1 MDLFACAH
9 ILSNACARIESHAT
23 LGDVSIETRSSS
35 SEAGRGAPSP
45 AEIAAQCPTDSPLNG
60 PGGEAWFGLL
70 HTYAALVRKIDGEL
84 AAQHRL
90 SLSAFELLVRL
101 SSAPDEGSL
110 SVTELARQVVI
121 SPSRV
126 SRVVDELGR
135 GGYVERRAC
144 STDARVSYVAIT
156 EAGRELLADA
166 SSTFDDAIRRHFLE
180 PLADAEVAQLG
191 AIWEKLLRQQR

>member
-1 MDLFACAH
+1 
-9 ILSNACARIESHAT
+9 
-23 LGDVSIETRSSS
+23 VSAPTRN
-35 SEAGRGAPSP
+35 PSQTP
-45 AEIAAQCPTDSPLNG
+45 AEIAEQCPTDSPLNG

-70 HTYAALVRKIDGEL
+70 HAHAALVRQVDAEL
-84 AAQHRL
+84 AARHRV

-101 SSAPDEGSL
+101 SVAPNEGSL

-156 EAGRELLADA
+156 DAGRDLLADC
-166 SSTFDDAIRRHFLE
+166 SSTFDEAIQRNFLE
-180 PLADAEVAQLG
+180 PLSADEVAALG
-191 AIWEKLLRQQR
+191 AIWTKLLAASE

>member
-1 MDLFACAH
+1 
-9 ILSNACARIESHAT
+9 
-23 LGDVSIETRSSS
+23 VSVQTRSS
-35 SEAGRGAPSP
+35 SP

-70 HTYAALVRKIDGEL
+70 HTYAALVRKVDAEL

-101 SSAPDEGSL
+101 SSAPQDGSL

-156 EAGRELLADA
+156 EAGRDLLADA

-180 PLADAEVAQLG
+180 PLDDAEVAQLG
-191 AIWEKLLRQQR
+191 AIWEKLLSQQR